1 MKAHLISPNTQWTRT
16 IRSGCHA
23 VLVAVAL
30 GSMLTTQLI
39 AQSPVAA
46 NSTTSSSQPQNAT
59 LTSAPTPTVQDAR
72 LTNPLNQL
80 HLDLAASDG
89 AKAALTSSPQPA
101 HHALAKT
108 AIVAGIVLAG
118 FGAGAFA
125 LADSHCSTGKGLCGP
140 LHNGGIGAMAGGAG
154 LAGVGFYFN
163 FHKKQ

>member
-16 IRSGCHA
+16 IRSGWHA

-30 GSMLTTQLI
+30 GSMLTTQMI
-39 AQSPVAA
+39 AQSPAAA
-46 NSTTSSSQPQNAT
+46 NSTSSSQPQNAT
-59 LTSAPTPTVQDAR
+59 LTSAPTPTVEDAR
-72 LTNPLNQL
+72 LTTPLNQL
-80 HLDLAASDG
+80 HIDLAASDA
-89 AKAALTSSPQPA
+89 AKSAVTASGQPA

-140 LHNGGIGAMAGGAG
+140 LHNGGIAAMAGGAG

-163 FHKKQ
+163 FHKKH